1 MGLAVVAL
9 SMMIIA
15 GLADLASLWL
25 LVRTGR
31 VYRAGLLLGA
41 ALTLDLVAFA
51 SGIRMPA
58 LTSALLIP
66 ICASLGALIGWWIR
80 ERSTLIVALL
90 GAAAA
95 DVVSSLAAGGLT
107 RRIVEDAARGGRLLE
122 YMTVSVPYAGGVL
135 HVIGFGDLVVLA
147 IVILGLRNQ
156 RVGWLPAFAV
166 PFAGFVLALVFG
178 LFTGWGVPGLPFL
191 AVTTLAFLYTS
202 VAG

>member
-1 MGLAVVAL
+1 MSLTIIAFATIL
-9 SMMIIA
+9 IA
-15 GLADLASLWL
+15 GLADLACLWL

-31 VYRAGLLLGA
+31 VYWAVIVLPA
-41 ALTLDLVAFA
+41 ALILDVVAFA
-51 SGIRMPA
+51 SGIRTPA
-58 LTSALLIP
+58 VTSALLIP
-66 ICASLGALIGWWIR
+66 ICASLGALVGWRIR

-90 GAAAA
+90 SAAAA
-95 DVVSSLAAGGLT
+95 DLVSSLAAGGLT

-156 RVGWLPAFAV
+156 GVGWLPAFAV
-166 PFAGFVLALVFG
+166 PFAGFLLALIFG
-178 LFTGWGVPGLPFL
+178 LFIGWGVPGLPFL
-191 AVTTLAFLYTS
+191 AATTLAFLYTS